1 MRRAFEYGGFIAA
14 AVLIIFGIG
23 AIAMGWN
30 AHNTVQDT
38 LAQEQIVGTPDM
50 TPSGIKAEA
59 QKAGLDVSSLT
70 IPSESVANL
79 PIDSGDRAHAFAG
92 YMRIHA
98 LEATGGQTY
107 AQMPRY
113 ATADGKGTNDPAQ
126 AVKVNGQ
133 PQDNGARQ
141 VWVTETALA
150 TALQS
155 SYMASQLAVF
165 AIAMGFALLL
175 TGIGFAVLAV
185 GGALRNRETSISF
198 HRTQDQAP
206 TPVATV

>member
-92 YMRIHA
+92 YMRSFIRGLLRCVKQFYARGRSGNGRWIHFRSR
-98 LEATGGQTY
+98 L
-107 AQMPRY
+107 R
-113 ATADGKGTNDPAQ
+113 
-126 AVKVNGQ
+126 
-133 PQDNGARQ
+133 R
-141 VWVTETALA
+141 
-150 TALQS
+150 
-155 SYMASQLAVF
+155 SQQ
-165 AIAMGFALLL
+165 G
-175 TGIGFAVLAV
+175 
-185 GGALRNRETSISF
+185 
-198 HRTQDQAP
+198 
-206 TPVATV
+206 